1 MTSYLQHRAP
11 SLFPFPSTFSPDR
24 WLNNPLVASTNKPLS
39 RYLVTFSKGPRMC
52 LGVNLANAELFIG
65 LATVFRR
72 LEFGLWET
80 GRGDV
85 EMAADYFVPMPE
97 RGSRGLRVVVK

>member
-1 MTSYLQHRAP
+1 
-11 SLFPFPSTFSPDR
+11 
-24 WLNNPLVASTNKPLS
+24 
-39 RYLVTFSKGPRMC
+39 MC

-85 EMAADYFVPMPE
+85 EIAADYFVPM
-97 RGSRGLRVVVK
+97 SKRGLRGVRVVVK